1 MGKKTQQ
8 SQLIER
14 IRKLI
19 GDEPE
24 DKILC
29 HALKAYLHELGDKLS
44 TAERLELLQAKA
56 RALGISP
63 KETDDK
69 PLMDDMWE

>member
-1 MGKKTQQ
+1 MGKETQQ

-14 IRKLI
+14 IRELI
-19 GDEPE
+19 GDEPVG
-24 DKILC
+24 KIIC
-29 HALKAYLHELGDKLS
+29 DALKVYLNELGDKLS
-44 TAERLELLQAKA
+44 TAERLELLQVKA
-56 RALGISP
+56 RALGIDP